1 MIISASYFI
10 PMILHITPQTQASI
24 SVAYASPAHN
34 VRGVL
39 GLVMSVLHVTLNASL
54 YIKVKKEA

>member
-1 MIISASYFI
+1 
-10 PMILHITPQTQASI
+10 MILHITPQTQASI